1 MSLAAAH
8 SHAGLCAHTP
18 FVHRHRL
25 EMLRD
30 MLHESVEFAATGETA
45 TLLARVATLT
55 AERDALLTAYD
66 RERAAHGETARRL
79 ERAEAGLADA
89 RRRCP
94 ALHTEPG
101 DRLEP
106 AAP

>member
-8 SHAGLCAHTP
+8 SHHELCAHTP
-18 FVHRHRL
+18 LVHRHRL
-25 EMLRD
+25 ELLRD
-30 MLHESVEFAATGETA
+30 MLHESVEFAAAGETE
-45 TLLARVATLT
+45 TLIARVASLT
-55 AERDALLTAYD
+55 AERDAALAD
-66 RERAAHGETARRL
+66 
-79 ERAEAGLADA
+79 LADA

-106 AAP
+106 ATP